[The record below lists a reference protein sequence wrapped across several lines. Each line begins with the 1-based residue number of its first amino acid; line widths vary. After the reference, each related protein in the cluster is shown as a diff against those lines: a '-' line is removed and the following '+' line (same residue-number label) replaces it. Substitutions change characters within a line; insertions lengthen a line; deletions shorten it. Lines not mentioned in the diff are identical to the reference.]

1 LKYEISNFTNVF
13 SLGDFF
19 VRVME
24 HYFQYFNEFH
34 ISLVCGVVRFE
45 SGLLFSWAVRE
56 VALHN
61 ISKTIFRM

>member
-1 LKYEISNFTNVF
+1 LIYEILNFTDVF

-19 VRVME
+19 VRFMQ
-24 HYFQYFNEFH
+24 HDFQYFNEFH
-34 ISLVCGVVRFE
+34 ISLVCGVVQFE
-45 SGLLFSWAVRE
+45 SWLLFRWAVRE